1 MLSDE
6 QLDLIESELATYF
19 QKLEQEVIKDIA
31 RRVGGA
37 QRFTETAE
45 LQAESLQKLG
55 YSPWKIK
62 AEVFKKLKAN
72 KDYKEHVL
80 QNTVDYKKT
89 IEAKIK
95 ETVEAAKA
103 SGDEL
108 VASAGD
114 MAFRNDVKFW
124 NRKGK
129 VLRKNGELDKT
140 VKFYQKQLRKHIGN
154 LTGSLAFKGLNNAK
168 IEKAYTE
175 ALNLGI
181 IKVCSGAFTAETVTE
196 EITKELAEDGVYYV
210 NYKSGA
216 RRSLD
221 TAIRL
226 AIRTTSSQMA
236 ADIMIGNAEEM
247 GEDLVEVS
255 HHAGA
260 RNNGF
265 GPENHASWQGK
276 VYSLSGKPHKRL
288 AKKLG
293 YPIRKLSEATGY
305 PDNPAGLCGY
315 NCRHTFY
322 PFFEGISEPLEPEK
336 EPDPIFW
343 EGKKLDAYAAR
354 QKQRALER
362 EIRDLKRQI
371 ECGVKDLNGRLRIA
385 ELRYNNFI
393 KVSGL
398 KPHRGRVRVYSAP
411 KPRHKTPKAG
421 PKNPKIGPKQPKT
434 IKTTPTPSKTVS
446 IPSKTPKTGPKS
458 PKIGP
463 KLSGNRL
470 KLPENRLKRLR
481 TTPIPPKNPKIG
493 PKQPKTT
500 NTTPTPSKTAQER
513 PKTLR
518 NYEQHKEEWL
528 DANVPESFKEV
539 EAQIAKDM
547 EELFENSNFNM
558 RFNSEDIDA
567 LIDSGRFKNQFETKT
582 SGGTLSAEHR
592 RTASKKL
599 FGAETKGVP
608 GKALEKYGYLGYKDI
623 DLDYLSGDGLGQY
636 GDVVVT
642 FDKKKV
648 ADRVTYT
655 VCDSLGPAVKNQ
667 TIAGDVMHPGFAGI
681 KQENVIDL
689 YSNDITQDVF
699 KKSINEINEAFDSRY
714 IELQY
719 HGDLT
724 LDDVEQMAFKTKPSN
739 EVIEQLKKHDIKVLY
754 KDERGV
760 WNEG

>member
-95 ETVEAAKA
+95 ETVDAAKA

-114 MAFRNDVKFW
+114 MAFRNDAKFW

-411 KPRHKTPKAG
+411 KPRPKTLKAG
-421 PKNPKIGPKQPKT
+421 PKNPKIGPKQPKA
-434 IKTTPTPSKTVS
+434 IKTTPTPSKT
-446 IPSKTPKTGPKS
+446 T
-458 PKIGP
+458 
-463 KLSGNRL
+463 
-470 KLPENRLKRLR
+470 
-481 TTPIPPKNPKIG
+481 
-493 PKQPKTT
+493 
-500 NTTPTPSKTAQER
+500 QER

-547 EELFENSNFNM
+547 EELFENSSFNM
-558 RFNSEDIDA
+558 RFKSRNIDA

-582 SGGTLSAEHR
+582 SGGTLSAKHR

-599 FGAETKGVP
+599 FGTETKGVP
-608 GKALEKYGYLGYKDI
+608 GRALEKYGYLGYKDI
-623 DLDYLSGDGLGQY
+623 NLDYLAGDDLGQY
-636 GDVVVT
+636 GDVIVS

-689 YSNDITQDVF
+689 YSNDISQDVF
-699 KKSINEINEAFDSRY
+699 KKSINKINEAFDSRY

-739 EVIEQLKKHDIKVLY
+739 EVIEQLKEHDIKVLY
-754 KDERGV
+754 KDERGR